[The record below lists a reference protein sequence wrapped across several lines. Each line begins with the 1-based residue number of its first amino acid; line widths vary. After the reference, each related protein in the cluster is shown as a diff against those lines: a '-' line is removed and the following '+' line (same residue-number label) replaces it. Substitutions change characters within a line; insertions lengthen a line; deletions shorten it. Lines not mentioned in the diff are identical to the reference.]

1 MSDAVPTGPDTSAL
15 RRTLRSLETIARN
28 LGVPIRYDA
37 IVLPGRD
44 ASDGSARVGS
54 SSIGRGGLVR
64 VGGGPLILCDS
75 GLPLIDKVAVLAE
88 ALASFE
94 VHAIHLP
101 PVMRARLRSRRA
113 ASK

>member
-1 MSDAVPTGPDTSAL
+1 MSDAQPPGPDLTAL

-64 VGGGPLILCDS
+64 VAGSPLILCDS

-88 ALASFE
+88 ALASYE
-94 VHAIHLP
+94 VHAIHVP
-101 PVMRARLRSRRA
+101 PLVRARLCRRRA
-113 ASK
+113 SAK